1 MCAVF
6 RRDRPYATSSLATL
20 GGVDVT
26 WEPAENDWSVH
37 APCGDCGGYR
47 MKLQVADPDAGELA
61 STRAS
66 AFLARIHARGGCL
79 GCEARNWRENP
90 APSGPDTQVWWDTQT
105 GQWMVWTAVP
115 GFEHG
120 ASLPLG
126 IRTFWAPQEVRA
138 AARAL
143 TSGTRLPLRIATT
156 PEAVAE
162 DDGASTIFYDV
173 GAGRWRLNAA
183 CPDCGGFELPL
194 TSFGRGAVEAACD
207 EGLACLELLAR
218 EGCPNCRTRH
228 ERAAVRGEDDEPRIW
243 FDTQARDWLVWQPL
257 MGADEGVTLPLGI
270 GRFDARRPLVYRAAA
285 ALLFDS
291 QLFLDEGL

>member
-1 MCAVF
+1 M
-6 RRDRPYATSSLATL
+6 L
-20 GGVDVT
+20 
-26 WEPAENDWSVH
+26 
-37 APCGDCGGYR
+37 
-47 MKLQVADPDAGELA
+47 LQVSDPDAHELA

-66 AFLARIHARGGCL
+66 AFLTRIHSRGGCL
-79 GCEARNWRENP
+79 GCEARAWRTS
-90 APSGPDTQVWWDTQT
+90 PSPRGAEPQVWWDTQT
-105 GQWMVWTAVP
+105 GQWMVWSEVAGT
-115 GFEHG
+115 EQG

-143 TSGTRLPLRIATT
+143 TSGSRLPLRIATS
-156 PEAVAE
+156 P
-162 DDGASTIFYDV
+162 DDVDDDTGASTIYYDV
-173 GAGRWRLNAA
+173 GSGRWRLRAA

-207 EGLACLELLAR
+207 EALASLELLAR
-218 EGCPNCRTRH
+218 EGCPCCRTEQ
-228 ERAAVRGEDDEPRIW
+228 ERSAIRGEDDEPRIW
-243 FDTQARDWLVWQPL
+243 FDTITRDWLVWQPL
-257 MGADEGVTLPLGI
+257 EGAEGGVTLPLGI

>member
-6 RRDRPYATSSLATL
+6 RRDRPAHAPVATAEPTT
-20 GGVDVT
+20 VEVT
-26 WEPAENDWSVH
+26 WVPDESDWSVY
-37 APCGDCGGYR
+37 APCETCGGYR
-47 MKLQVADPDAGELA
+47 MLLQVGEPEAGDLA
-61 STRAS
+61 ATRAA

-79 GCEARNWRENP
+79 GCEARTWRERP
-90 APSGPDTQVWWDTQT
+90 APVGRDPQVWWDTET
-105 GQWMVWTAVP
+105 GQWMVWAPFP
-115 GFEHG
+115 GSDEG
-120 ASLPLG
+120 ASMPLG

-138 AARAL
+138 AARAMA
-143 TSGTRLPLRIATT
+143 SGSRLPLRVATT
-156 PEAVAE
+156 PEHAE
-162 DDGASTIFYDV
+162 PDGASTIYYDV
-173 GAGRWRLNAA
+173 GSGRWRLRAE

-207 EGLACLELLAR
+207 EALACLELLAR
-218 EGCPNCRTRH
+218 EGCPNCRTRQ

-243 FDTQARDWLVWQPL
+243 FDTVSRDWLVWQPL
-257 MGADEGVTLPLGI
+257 EGADGGVTLPLGI